1 MIRTALLSTAL
12 TALALV
18 GSAHAADLA
27 VTVHD
32 VRAQTGTLR
41 VALVGNAAAWDG
53 KARPVQAQQAAPS
66 GDSAHFTFKGVPAGS
81 YAVLLTHD
89 ENDNGK
95 LDTNLVGM
103 PVEGYGFSNNPQVMR
118 KPTFDEASVDVPA
131 AGTAIDITLR

>member
-1 MIRTALLSTAL
+1 MIRTALLSIAL
-12 TALALV
+12 TALALA

-32 VRAQTGTLR
+32 VRVQTGTLR
-41 VALVGNAAAWDG
+41 VALVDSAAWDG

-118 KPTFDEASVDVPA
+118 KSTFDEARVDVPA

>member
-12 TALALV
+12 TALALAA
-18 GSAHAADLA
+18 SAHAADLA

-32 VRAQTGTLR
+32 VHAQSGTLR
-41 VALVGNAAAWDG
+41 
-53 KARPVQAQQAAPS
+53 
-66 GDSAHFTFKGVPAGS
+66 AHFTFKGVPAGN

-118 KPTFDEASVDVPA
+118 KPTFDEARVDVPA

>member
-12 TALALV
+12 TALALA
-18 GSAHAADLA
+18 GGAHAADLA

-32 VRAQTGTLR
+32 VRVQTGS
-41 VALVGNAAAWDG
+41 VGATAWNG
-53 KARPVQAQQAAPS
+53 KAAPVQAQQARPS
-66 GDSAHFTFKGVPAGS
+66 GDSARFVFKNVPAGS

-118 KPTFDEASVDVPA
+118 KPTFDEARVDVPA
-131 AGTAIDITLR
+131 AGAAIDITLR

>member
-1 MIRTALLSTAL
+1 MNRTALLSTAL
-12 TALALV
+12 TALALA

-41 VALVGNAAAWDG
+41 VALVDSAAAWDG
-53 KARPVQAQQAAPS
+53 KAKPVQAQQAAPS

-89 ENDNGK
+89 ENDK
-95 LDTNLVGM
+95 ASST
-103 PVEGYGFSNNPQVMR
+103 
-118 KPTFDEASVDVPA
+118 PTWSACRWKATASA
-131 AGTAIDITLR
+131 TTRR